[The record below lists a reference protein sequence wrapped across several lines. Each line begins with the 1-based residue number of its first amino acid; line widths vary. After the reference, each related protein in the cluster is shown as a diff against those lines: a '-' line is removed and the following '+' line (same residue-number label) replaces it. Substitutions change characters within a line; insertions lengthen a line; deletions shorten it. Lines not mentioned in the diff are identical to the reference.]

1 MQSNNESYLLKIER
15 SFIIMNIIAIYKKHL
30 SLNKNNKNLALG
42 KALKEI
48 TDIISKSNVDEKF
61 IKEYYNAKRHSVIL
75 NIISPGL
82 IFGLSTGAII
92 SVIDLNI
99 QITNIFSL
107 LLYFIYV
114 LFSLI
119 VGSTIFYFIPT
130 LIYGTRVKSVL
141 LPHKI
146 RRMEL
151 RIDDYYKNLHNK
163 NQNNVIRIKFKRKN
177 PSLH

>member
-1 MQSNNESYLLKIER
+1 
-15 SFIIMNIIAIYKKHL
+15 MNIRAIYKKHL
-30 SLNKNNKNLALG
+30 ALNKNNKNLALG

-48 TDIISKSNVDEKF
+48 TDIIEKANVDERF

-92 SVIDLNI
+92 SLIDLNI
-99 QITNIFSL
+99 QITNTYAF
-107 LLYFIYV
+107 LLYFVYV

-119 VGSTIFYFIPT
+119 VGSTLFYFIPI

-141 LPHKI
+141 LPHQI
-146 RRMEL
+146 RRMES
-151 RIDDYYKNLHNK
+151 RIDDYYKNLDNK
-163 NQNNVIRIKFKRKN
+163 KHKSVVKIKPKREN
-177 PSLH
+177 RSSH